1 MKKNLLIY
9 SLILI
14 MISVLL
20 PTAVFAESAKLT
32 VKAPEAVPAVGEEFT
47 VTVELSNNPGV
58 CAVQFTLAYDKSKLE
73 CTSAREGSLLDG
85 KMSAVNSKADAG
97 VIIAAAAAQP
107 IEGNGVVAS
116 CKFVLK
122 DAIEAFDFS
131 IADVTLCDKDNED
144 IPYEVIGADFEE
156 KAEPPQEEKP
166 IPTEKPV
173 EVITPEPEE
182 NVQGGE
188 AYEEEPTQPEVQTP
202 QPTEPTEE
210 QETAKPDAAALFG
223 DIAGHWGAEFINKAA
238 EKGLFNGD
246 EKGNFNPDA
255 NVTRAQYVTVLW
267 RLAGKP
273 EASDTTP
280 FEDIDSQIPEFKSA
294 IAWGYANG
302 YINGT
307 DEKTFMPEGT
317 LTREAAMKILYYYSG
332 GKSGDE
338 KLLTAIYDGF
348 FEDSS
353 SISKWAKDSMYWA
366 VYNELI
372 SGTSE
377 TTLSPQNTA
386 TRAQLAKI
394 LVNYVDTYK

>member
-9 SLILI
+9 SLILM

-73 CTSAREGSLLDG
+73 CITAEAGLLFEGTLSV
-85 KMSAVNSKADAG
+85 ANPKADDGAI
-97 VIIAAAAAQP
+97 VAAATLKP
-107 IEGNGVVAS
+107 IEGDGEIGYY
-116 CKFVLK
+116 KFVAKSELGSL
-122 DAIEAFDFS
+122 DFV
-131 IADVTLCDKDNED
+131 ITDVTLQNENSGD
-144 IPYEVIGADFEE
+144 IPYEVEGAKHEE

-166 IPTEKPV
+166 EPTEKPA

-188 AYEEEPTQPEVQTP
+188 SYVEEPTQPEVQTP
-202 QPTEPTEE
+202 NPTEPPKE
-210 QETAKPDAAALFG
+210 QEAAKPDAAKLFG
-223 DIAGHWGAEFINKAA
+223 DVAGHWGAEFINKAA

-273 EASDTTP
+273 ESADTTP

-353 SISKWAKDSMYWA
+353 SISKWAKDPMYWA

>member
-73 CTSAREGSLLDG
+73 CTAASTGLLLNG
-85 KMSAVNSKADAG
+85 MLAVANPDADTGAI
-97 VIIAAAAAQP
+97 VAAATTDP
-107 IEGNGVVAS
+107 IEDDGIIGAF
-116 CKFVLK
+116 KFVLK
-122 DAIEAFDFS
+122 DAVETLDFA
-131 IADVTLCDKDNED
+131 IADVTLKNQNSED
-144 IPYEVIGADFEE
+144 IPYEVIGADFVE
-156 KAEPPQEEKP
+156 KAEPPKEEKP
-166 IPTEKPV
+166 EPTEKPA

-188 AYEEEPTQPEVQTP
+188 SYVEEPTQPEVQTP
-202 QPTEPTEE
+202 NPTEPPKD
-210 QETAKPDAAALFG
+210 QEAAKPDAAKLFG
-223 DIAGHWGAEFINKAA
+223 DVAGHWGAEFINKAA

-273 EASDTTP
+273 EAADTTP

-294 IAWGYANG
+294 IAWGYSNG

-353 SISKWAKDSMYWA
+353 SISKWAKDPMYWA